1 MGFPLVRSLVFPG
14 SWFLYLLRP
23 PPPPPLREP
32 PREFMLD
39 EPRELLARA
48 ELPLIP
54 PLLIP
59 RDPLE
64 PDVLRLPTRSPP
76 PPPRFPPP
84 PAPPPRS
91 PPPPRLSPT
100 PPRLSP
106 APPRLSPTPPR
117 LSPTPP
123 RLSPTPPR
131 LSPTPPRL
139 SPTPPR
145 LSPTPPRLSPT
156 PPRLPWPRFDMF
168 CRAFACRSA
177 TDDPRV
183 VPPNLFAVCRSE
195 YGAPPRCFG
204 LCCQLPPP
212 APPRAG

>member
-23 PPPPPLREP
+23 PPPPPPREP
-32 PREFMLD
+32 MLD

-59 RDPLE
+59 RDPPE

-76 PPPRFPPP
+76 PPPRFPPRS

-91 PPPPRLSPT
+91 PPRS
-100 PPRLSP
+100 PRLSP

-123 RLSPTPPR
+123 RLSPTP
-131 LSPTPPRL
+131 
-139 SPTPPR
+139 
-145 LSPTPPRLSPT
+145 
-156 PPRLPWPRFDMF
+156 
-168 CRAFACRSA
+168 
-177 TDDPRV
+177 
-183 VPPNLFAVCRSE
+183 
-195 YGAPPRCFG
+195 
-204 LCCQLPPP
+204 
-212 APPRAG
+212 

>member
-1 MGFPLVRSLVFPG
+1 MDFSFARSLAFPC

-23 PPPPPLREP
+23 PPPPREP
-32 PREFMLD
+32 REPILE

-48 ELPLIP
+48 ELPFIP
-54 PLLIP
+54 PPLIP
-59 RDPLE
+59 RDPPE
-64 PDVLRLPTRSPP
+64 RDVLRLPARSPP
-76 PPPRFPPP
+76 PPPRFPPRS

-91 PPPPRLSPT
+91 PALSPL
-100 PPRLSP
+100 RS
-106 APPRLSPTPPR
+106 
-117 LSPTPP
+117 P

-168 CRAFACRSA
+168 CRAFAWRSA
-177 TDDPRV
+177 TDDPRD
-183 VPPNLFAVCRSE
+183 VPPNLFAVCLS
-195 YGAPPRCFG
+195 
-204 LCCQLPPP
+204 
-212 APPRAG
+212 